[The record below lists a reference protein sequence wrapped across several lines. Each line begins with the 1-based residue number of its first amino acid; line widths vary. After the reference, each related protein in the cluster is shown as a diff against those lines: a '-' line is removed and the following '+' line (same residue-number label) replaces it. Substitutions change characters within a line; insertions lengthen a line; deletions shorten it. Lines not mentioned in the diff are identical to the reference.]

1 MLAVTCDNT
10 SNNDAMVDKLK
21 YLVPSFSSTASHT
34 HCFLH
39 IINLVAKFLISQFDM
54 NKKDA
59 DTALNDIADQ

>member
-1 MLAVTCDNT
+1 
-10 SNNDAMVDKLK
+10 MVDKLK